1 MRICLFEDHGV
12 ADLEPL
18 ALTRPVFDLLCGLS
32 SLSAKQA
39 RYFAPCS
46 VAVMV
51 RPFLAE
57 VTAERRPDL
66 RVNDAAWLR
75 LGPVVM
81 VNGRWLPPDDN
92 RGIDLTTSGPC
103 VGTVGGDVA
112 FAVVTPNR
120 LADCTPASL
129 QSCLDD
135 WKQSLPRREAG
146 GAMMSHPWELIDH
159 NADQIGRDFRARPEA
174 ADHPHDFALI
184 GPADRLWIE
193 PSAKIDPLV
202 VVDTTNG
209 PVVVDRNAHIG
220 SFTRLDG
227 PCHVGAGT
235 QVLGAK
241 IRGGTTLGPCCR
253 IGGEIEA
260 SIVQG
265 FSNKYHDGF
274 LGHSYVGEWVNIGA
288 GAQTSDLRNDYG
300 EIIMTVGGRQVPTGR
315 TKVGSFIGDH
325 VKIGLGALL
334 NTGSNIGAFAGLL
347 PAGKLL
353 PRHVPS
359 FCMVSHGALSE
370 NENIDVLFLTAQE
383 VMHRRA
389 VRLTDAQRAVYH
401 RVFDQTALQRRQAV
415 RDAEPRRHRRAA

>member
-1 MRICLFEDHGV
+1 MRICLFEDHG
-12 ADLEPL
+12 AIDLEPL

-32 SLSAKQA
+32 PLSAKQA

-81 VNGRWLPPDDN
+81 VNGRWLPPDDT

-103 VGTVGGDVA
+103 VGTVGGEVA
-112 FAVVTPNR
+112 FAVVTPDR
-120 LADCTPASL
+120 LADCSPASL
-129 QSCLDD
+129 ESCLDD
-135 WKQSLPRREAG
+135 WKQSLPRRDAS
-146 GAMMSHPWELIDH
+146 GAMIAHPWELIDH
-159 NADQIGRDFRARPEA
+159 NAEQIARDFRARPAA
-174 ADHPHDFALI
+174 ADHPHDFALV
-184 GPADRLWIE
+184 GPADRLWID
-193 PSAKIDPLV
+193 PTAKIEPLV
-202 VVDTTNG
+202 VVDTTDG
-209 PVVVDRNAHIG
+209 PVVVDRDAHIG

-227 PCHVGAGT
+227 PCYVGASA
-235 QVLGAK
+235 QIMAAK
-241 IRGGTTLGPCCR
+241 VRGGTTLGPCCR
-253 IGGEIEA
+253 VGGEVEA
-260 SIVQG
+260 SILQG

-274 LGHSYVGEWVNIGA
+274 LGHSYVGKWVNIGA

-325 VKIGLGALL
+325 AKIGLGALL
-334 NTGSNIGAFAGLL
+334 NTGSNVGAFAGLL

-359 FCMVSHGALSE
+359 FCMVSHGVLAE
-370 NENIDVLFLTAQE
+370 NENIDVLFSTAQE
-383 VMHRRA
+383 VMDRRG
-389 VRLTDAQRAVYH
+389 VHLTDAQRAVYR
-401 RVFDQTALQRRQAV
+401 RVFDQTAIQRRQAI
-415 RDAEPRRHRRAA
+415 RDATPRRHRRAA